1 MPGDFE
7 ELHVLKAFF
16 HKAVF
21 VDALRVGEIEVL
33 LRSDDGVA
41 TGLLHDGEQLFAKQ
55 IVGIREVDEQVLLV
69 SFLDFDLGFFD
80 REAGRVEPA
89 PNPFVPEKVLT
100 MSPE

>member
-55 IVGIREVDEQVLLV
+55 IVGIREVDEQV
-69 SFLDFDLGFFD
+69 
-80 REAGRVEPA
+80 
-89 PNPFVPEKVLT
+89 
-100 MSPE
+100 